1 MKFNPCCVVPSRNH
15 YRVLG
20 TIVERLRQ
28 GGLPVFVIDDASD
41 EPARSALAA
50 LHAPADGV
58 VVTRLEERGGKGG
71 AVIRGM
77 ELAAAAG
84 FTHVVQ
90 LDADGQHDIERL
102 PDLLALAAAHPDG
115 VVSAAAAY
123 DDSVPPARRYGR
135 YLTHVWVW
143 IETLSFQITDSMC
156 GFRVYPLSA
165 VTPLLATERVGRFMD
180 FDTDILVRLSWR
192 GVPVTMV
199 PLKVVY
205 PAGNSSNFDLWR
217 DNWRITKMHTRLF
230 FTMLVRLPGILAN
243 RRRAVSNRHWSSLTE
258 RGMEWGIAFL
268 AGCYRW
274 FGRTACRVAMATVVL
289 YFYLTDAP
297 RRHVSRAFLTRALAL
312 GHPPRRP
319 GLLDPL
325 RHYLDFAEK
334 MLETFAAWVGGI
346 PASAMRTD
354 DAAVIA
360 AAQADP
366 RGALLIVSH
375 LGNADLS
382 RALLGGPRQ
391 RRLTVLTHTRY
402 AEHYNR
408 VLKRFQPEAATN
420 LLQVT
425 EIGPDTGVLLQERI
439 ARGEWV
445 AIAGDRT
452 PVGGGGRVSRVSFLG
467 APAAFSSGPY
477 ILAHLLGCPVYLLFC
492 LREKDGYRLYF
503 EPFASRIELPRAE
516 REAALAEHVRR
527 YAARLAYFAK
537 RAPFQWYNFF
547 DFWAE

>member
-1 MKFNPCCVVPSRNH
+1 
-15 YRVLG
+15 
-20 TIVERLRQ
+20 
-28 GGLPVFVIDDASD
+28 
-41 EPARSALAA
+41 
-50 LHAPADGV
+50 
-58 VVTRLEERGGKGG
+58 
-71 AVIRGM
+71 
-77 ELAAAAG
+77 
-84 FTHVVQ
+84 
-90 LDADGQHDIERL
+90 
-102 PDLLALAAAHPDG
+102 
-115 VVSAAAAY
+115 
-123 DDSVPPARRYGR
+123 
-135 YLTHVWVW
+135 
-143 IETLSFQITDSMC
+143 
-156 GFRVYPLSA
+156 
-165 VTPLLATERVGRFMD
+165 
-180 FDTDILVRLSWR
+180 
-192 GVPVTMV
+192 
-199 PLKVVY
+199 
-205 PAGNSSNFDLWR
+205 
-217 DNWRITKMHTRLF
+217 
-230 FTMLVRLPGILAN
+230 
-243 RRRAVSNRHWSSLTE
+243 
-258 RGMEWGIAFL
+258 MEWGIAFL
-268 AGCYRW
+268 AGCYRL
-274 FGRTACRVAMATVVL
+274 FGRAACRVAMTPVVL

-312 GHPPRRP
+312 GHPARRP

-346 PASAMRTD
+346 PASAVRTD
-354 DAAVIA
+354 DAAAIA
-360 AAQADP
+360 AAKANP

-382 RALLGGPRQ
+382 RALLSGSRQ

-408 VLKRFQPEAATN
+408 VLRRFQPEAATN

-477 ILAHLLGCPVYLLFC
+477 ILAHLFGCPVYLLFC
-492 LREKDGYRLYF
+492 LRESGGYRLYF
-503 EPFASRIELPRAE
+503 EPFAAGIELPRAE
-516 REAALAEHVRR
+516 RDAALAEHASR